1 MGTVAFEIDGLA
13 GVDNDLTGQR
23 DRTIIIVVI
32 MWLHGVTRR
41 TNGVKM
47 QGGEGL

>member
-13 GVDNDLTGQR
+13 GVDNDLTGQY

-32 MWLHGVTRR
+32 VWLYRGYEE
-41 TNGVKM
+41 NEWSEDAS
-47 QGGEGL
+47 GEGI